1 MAVTPLGTSMDVNLK
16 GKKALVTGSSRGIG
30 RGIAGA
36 LAREG
41 AELILVARD
50 KDRLEEAKKNLPG
63 KMNHS
68 ALALDLMKMDHLQ
81 KLGEFMETHGYPDIL
96 VHNLGGSI
104 GVTDPFASSEDW
116 SKVWHFNLGI
126 SHEINRRVVPKMGEK
141 KWGRIIHIST
151 LATQTHEGYPAYIAA
166 KCAVN
171 GYVKCLAREVAR
183 HNVVVAA
190 VSPGIVRIEGRYFA
204 NLEKEKPEELH
215 AYLKNHLPMMRLG
228 EIGEVA
234 DVVAFLCSERASFMT
249 GSNVSVDGGGK

>member
-1 MAVTPLGTSMDVNLK
+1 MDVSLE
-16 GKKALVTGSSRGIG
+16 GKTALVTGSSRGIG

-50 KDRLEEAKKNLPG
+50 EARLEEARKSLPG
-63 KMNHS
+63 ERRHS
-68 ALALDLMKMDHLQ
+68 ALTLDLMKADDLL
-81 KLGEFMETHGYPDIL
+81 KLVGFLETRGYPEIL
-96 VHNLGGSI
+96 VHNLGGSM
-104 GVTDPFASSEDW
+104 GVTDPFAPAEDW

-126 SHEINRRVVPKMGEK
+126 SHEINRRIVPKMAEK

-183 HNVVVAA
+183 HNIVVAA

-204 NLEKEKPEELH
+204 NLEKEKPEELR

-234 DVVAFLCSERASFMT
+234 DVVAFLCSARASFMT